1 MMPPVP
7 PWAVGNT
14 PEPVSLDIDG
24 FVNVSAYVRYEDQ
37 CPDIHYGVLGI
48 QVNFH
53 HEGSLMNVYMLHFF
67 ALEEN
72 HPRCSAVVQ
81 GWKDGFP
88 FPSALSKMRVMYQ
101 DRWINVCTPQCVAIN
116 DRGVS
121 VYGPN
126 KGCRWRMVHH
136 ILYHEQPLL
145 TLVNSNVAALS
156 RSPIGWP
163 PVTWSWTR
171 PAGVAPRQMARRQ
184 VELDPHANVE
194 ETGQRFTAREHH
206 RIDTALYSRVQ
217 AMLVSLRDVE
227 RLLPMMPVPVQQ
239 SMHIPLT
246 RVHADLNG
254 LLFAAYLLASIHP
267 NSDDF
272 DI

>member
-1 MMPPVP
+1 M
-7 PWAVGNT
+7 
-14 PEPVSLDIDG
+14 
-24 FVNVSAYVRYEDQ
+24 
-37 CPDIHYGVLGI
+37 
-48 QVNFH
+48 
-53 HEGSLMNVYMLHFF
+53 
-67 ALEEN
+67 
-72 HPRCSAVVQ
+72 
-81 GWKDGFP
+81 
-88 FPSALSKMRVMYQ
+88 
-101 DRWINVCTPQCVAIN
+101 
-116 DRGVS
+116 
-121 VYGPN
+121 
-126 KGCRWRMVHH
+126 
-136 ILYHEQPLL
+136 
-145 TLVNSNVAALS
+145 
-156 RSPIGWP
+156 
-163 PVTWSWTR
+163 R

-194 ETGQRFTAREHH
+194 GTGQRFTAREHH

-217 AMLVSLRDVE
+217 AMLVTLRDVE

>member
-1 MMPPVP
+1 MPPMP

-24 FVNVSAYVRYEDQ
+24 FVDVSAYVRLEETCQ
-37 CPDIHYGVLGI
+37 DIHYGVLDI

-72 HPRCSAVVQ
+72 YPRCAAGVQ

-88 FPSALSKMRVMYQ
+88 FPSALTKMRVKYQ
-101 DRWINVCTPQCVAIN
+101 ERWINVCTQQCLAIN

-121 VYGPN
+121 VYGSN
-126 KGCRWRMVHH
+126 KGYRWRMVHH

-145 TLVNSNVAALS
+145 SLMANNAAALS

-163 PVTWSWTR
+163 PVTWLWMR
-171 PAGVAPRQMARRQ
+171 PPGVAPRQMARRRA
-184 VELDPHANVE
+184 EPDPHISAA

-206 RIDTALYSRVQ
+206 RVDTALYNRVQ
-217 AMLVSLRDVE
+217 AMLVSLQDVE
-227 RLLPMMPVPVQQ
+227 RLLPSMPTPVQH
-239 SMHIPLT
+239 SMHLPLT

-254 LLFAAYLLASIHP
+254 LLFVAYLLASIHP